1 MTNSCPLKFCRP
13 RIVKT
18 HIPDQAKRMHLWG
31 RSDTISAVAVVIAI
45 CASVIAIYAE
55 LRVRQSDRR
64 GVEAVAVA
72 VSNKVRTIAQDSEF
86 TGKFLQGFNNHAKQY
101 SKDAAHMDFLTLDL
115 LSTELPELSVS
126 PEQLTLLA
134 HADSDAASKLANCAE
149 RHANVQADVKKL
161 ALANLGKL
169 TYEQRLTINVLPF
182 RMRELSEACSASLNA
197 LILLVPELPSIMG
210 PIRGT
215 IGEVMD
221 AQTAAEKAKAAGT
234 DMMLEFRRDKS
245 IAKRQEPTRNIK

>member
-1 MTNSCPLKFCRP
+1 MTSSFLSKFHNP
-13 RIVKT
+13 RIVKN
-18 HIPDQAKRMHLWG
+18 HIPNQVKRIQPWG
-31 RSDTISAVAVVIAI
+31 RSDTISAIAVVIAI
-45 CASVIAIYAE
+45 CASAIAIYAE

-72 VSNKVRTIAQDSEF
+72 VSNKVRTIAKNSELS
-86 TGKFLQGFNNHAKQY
+86 GKFLQGFNNHAKQH
-101 SKDAAHMDFLTLDL
+101 SQDAVHMDFLTLDL
-115 LSTELPELSVS
+115 LSHAELPELSVS

-149 RHANVQADVKKL
+149 RHANMQTDVKKF
-161 ALANLGKL
+161 ARAQLGKL

-197 LILLVPELPSIMG
+197 LAVLVPELPSIMG

-215 IGEVMD
+215 IGELMD
-221 AQTAAEKAKAAGT
+221 AQMAAEKEKAAGT
-234 DMMLEFRRDKS
+234 DMKLEFRRDKS
-245 IAKRQEPTRNIK
+245 IAKGQ